1 MSALKIKTESGTWQE
16 VPMLKGDKG
25 DKGDTGFAPVVTVSE
40 ITGGHQ
46 VAVEDDT
53 QTSTFNVMD
62 GADYVLTAQDK
73 ADIYELLLVQYPAVE
88 EVSF

>member
-1 MSALKIKTESGTWQE
+1 MSALKIKDANGDWQE

-25 DKGDTGFAPVVTVSE
+25 DKGDTGFAPVVTITE

-46 VAVEDDT
+46 VDVTDDEQT
-53 QTSTFNVMD
+53 QTFNVMD
-62 GADYVLTAQDK
+62 GADYILTAQDK
-73 ADIYELLLVQYPAVE
+73 ADIYELLLEQYPAVE